1 MTGAWDRPLQRTIR
15 LLAGLVLFG
24 LALALLVQADLGLD
38 PWTVF
43 AQGVSRHTG
52 LSLGT
57 VTVLSSL
64 LVLTMWIPLRQQP
77 GVGTIANA
85 VVVGPVL
92 DLGIALIPAAGQPA
106 TQAAFLA
113 AAIVGTAV
121 ATGLYIGAGWGPG
134 PRDGLMTG
142 LAAHGVPMGVARTT
156 IELTVLLGGWILGGT
171 VGIATA
177 IFALAIGPLV
187 ARALP
192 LITLSPRKPDRDLPR
207 TACGT

>member
-1 MTGAWDRPLQRTIR
+1 MTGAWDRPLQRSIR

-24 LALALLVQADLGLD
+24 LSLALLVQADLGLD

-64 LVLTMWIPLRQQP
+64 AVLAMWIPLRQRP

-92 DLGIALIPAAGQPA
+92 DLGVALIPPPGQPV
-106 TQAAFLA
+106 TQAVFLA

-142 LAAHGVPMGVARTT
+142 LAAHGVSTGVARTA
-156 IELTVLLGGWILGGT
+156 IELTVLLSGWVLGGT
-171 VGIATA
+171 IGIATA

-192 LITLSPRKPDRDLPR
+192 LITLSPHTPDPALPEA
-207 TACGT
+207 ACGT

>member
-1 MTGAWDRPLQRTIR
+1 MTGAWDRPLQRSIR

-24 LALALLVQADLGLD
+24 LALALLVRADLGLD

-64 LVLTMWIPLRQQP
+64 VVLAIWVPLRQRP

-92 DLGIALIPAAGQPA
+92 DLGVALLPAADQPA
-106 TQAAFLA
+106 TQAVFLV
-113 AAIVGTAV
+113 AAIVGTTV

-142 LAAHGVPMGVARTT
+142 LAAHGVPMGVARTA
-156 IELTVLLGGWILGGT
+156 IELTVLLIGWTLGGT
-171 VGIATA
+171 IGIATA

-192 LITLSPRKPDRDLPR
+192 LITLSPRKPDPALRDP
-207 TACGT
+207 ACGT

>member
-64 LVLTMWIPLRQQP
+64 LVLAMWIPLRQQP

-106 TQAAFLA
+106 TQAVFLA